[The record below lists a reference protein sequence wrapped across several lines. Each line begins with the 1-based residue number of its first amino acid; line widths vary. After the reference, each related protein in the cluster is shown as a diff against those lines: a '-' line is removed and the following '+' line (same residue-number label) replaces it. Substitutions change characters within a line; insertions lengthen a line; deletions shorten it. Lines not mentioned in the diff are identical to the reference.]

1 MEAAQEIR
9 EAVAQVTHLREA
21 ARAQPGLGA
30 AVMAVKRLQHQR
42 FAGTYADLL
51 ADPRHQQ
58 AARFFLDELYGCDDF
73 SERDAQFS
81 RIAGALERLFP
92 AHVVAT
98 AVSLARLHVLTE
110 QLDHDLAVQWERLT
124 DDPAASEAARY
135 TTAWRAV
142 DRRPERGTQLE
153 VVMAIGSEL
162 ERLTRM
168 PGLRMALRLMRKPA
182 AAAGL
187 AALQAFLE
195 AGFDTFAVLARQPDG
210 ARIFLDTIRTR
221 ESAWIDR
228 LFDADF
234 VACETQLAQTLGQ
247 AR

>member
-124 DDPAASEAARY
+124 DPANSEAACY
-135 TTAWRAV
+135 ITAWRAV

-187 AALQAFLE
+187 AALQVFLE
-195 AGFDTFAVLARQPDG
+195 AGFDTFAVLARQRDG

>member
-9 EAVAQVTHLREA
+9 KAVAQVTHLREA

-42 FAGTYADLL
+42 FADTYADLL
-51 ADPRHQQ
+51 ADPHHQQ

-92 AHVVAT
+92 AHVVVT
-98 AVSLARLHVLTE
+98 AVSLARLHGLTE
-110 QLDHDLAVQWERLT
+110 QLDHDLAVQWERLS
-124 DDPAASEAARY
+124 DHAAPDSTRY
-135 TTAWRAV
+135 ITAWRAV
-142 DRRPERGTQLE
+142 GRRTDRGIQLGE
-153 VVMAIGSEL
+153 VMAIGSEL

-182 AAAGL
+182 VAAGL
-187 AALQAFLE
+187 AALQGFLE
-195 AGFDTFAVLARQPDG
+195 SGFDTFATLAKQRDG
-210 ARIFLDTIRTR
+210 ARIFLDTIHKR
-221 ESAWIDR
+221 ESVWIDR

-234 VACETQLAQTLGQ
+234 VACETQLAQALGQ